1 MANDVD
7 LDDDEV
13 AEVASRN
20 IGYKQLVVQVP
31 ELVLRRLKLQG
42 LVMGKTMNDV
52 VADQLQK
59 YVDGLPKIMI
69 GDKEL
74 GANEE

>member
-1 MANDVD
+1 MANANDVD
-7 LDDDEV
+7 DEDV
-13 AEVASRN
+13 VVSATAN

-59 YVDGLPKIMI
+59 YCDSLPKIMI

-74 GANEE
+74 GQD

>member
-1 MANDVD
+1 MANTEV
-7 LDDDEV
+7 DDDEV
-13 AEVASRN
+13 VGIAAAN

-31 ELVLRRLKLQG
+31 ELVLRRLKIQG

-59 YVDGLPKIMI
+59 YVDSLPKIMV

-74 GANEE
+74 GQND

>member
-1 MANDVD
+1 MANANDVD
-7 LDDDEV
+7 DDDV
-13 AEVASRN
+13 AVLASGN

-52 VADQLQK
+52 VADQLQR
-59 YVDGLPKIMI
+59 YVDSLPKIMI

-74 GANEE
+74 GQD

>member
-1 MANDVD
+1 MANANDV
-7 LDDDEV
+7 DDDEV
-13 AEVASRN
+13 AVTAAAN

-52 VADQLQK
+52 VADQLQR

-74 GANEE
+74 GQD

>member
-1 MANDVD
+1 MAMNDSE
-7 LDDDEV
+7 DDDVV
-13 AEVASRN
+13 AGIAAAN

-31 ELVLRRLKLQG
+31 ELVLRRLKIQG

-59 YVDGLPKIMI
+59 YVDSLPKIMV

-74 GANEE
+74 GQND

>member
-1 MANDVD
+1 MAEVDV
-7 LDDDEV
+7 DDDEV
-13 AEVASRN
+13 AIEAGKN

-31 ELVLRRLKLQG
+31 ELVLRRLKIQG

-52 VADQLQK
+52 VAEQLQA
-59 YVDGLPKIMI
+59 YVDGLPKIMV

-74 GANEE
+74 GGE

>member
-1 MANDVD
+1 MANANDVD
-7 LDDDEV
+7 DDLDV
-13 AEVASRN
+13 AVSAAAN

-59 YVDGLPKIMI
+59 YVDSLPKIMI

-74 GANEE
+74 GQD